1 MEHGRR
7 TFRLSPRNEPARL
20 DRALAEELSAV
31 SRTVTQRWIHEGRV
45 LLNGR
50 PAKAAALVQGGEEI
64 VLDLPPPEPIELS
77 AEDVPLDILFEDD
90 AFLIVNKPA
99 GMSTHPAGPIRSGT
113 LVNALLH
120 HVRSLSGVGG
130 DLRPGIVHRLD
141 KGTSGLLVVA
151 KTDDAHRRLA
161 KELAQ
166 RKISRIYEAI
176 VWGTV
181 QLSSFTIDAPVGR
194 HPQDRK
200 RMAVVERG
208 KPARTHIRILESTAL
223 ASHLEVSLETGRT
236 HQIRVHLAHR
246 GYPVVGDATYGG
258 RKRRIH
264 AGVEM
269 RDRAARLLAALP
281 RPALHARELRLVHPF
296 TGEPMAFRSP
306 LPEDFAQGLA
316 VLREDSASS

>member
-1 MEHGRR
+1 MEHDRR
-7 TFRLSPRNEPARL
+7 TLRLSPRSKPVRL
-20 DRALAEELSAV
+20 DRALAEELDAV
-31 SRTVTQRWIHEGRV
+31 SRTLTQRWIHEGRV

-64 VLDLPPPEPIELS
+64 VLDLPPPQPIDLP
-77 AEDVPLDILFEDD
+77 AENIPLTILFEDD
-90 AFLIVNKPA
+90 ALVIVDKPA
-99 GMSTHPAGPIRSGT
+99 GISTHPAGPIRQGT

-120 HVRSLSGVGG
+120 HVRTLSHLGG

-161 KELAQ
+161 KDLAQ
-166 RKISRIYEAI
+166 RKISRIYEAL
-176 VWGTV
+176 VWGTMRP
-181 QLSSFTIDAPVGR
+181 SSFTIDAPVGR

-208 KPARTHIRILESTAL
+208 KPARSHVRILESREL
-223 ASHLEVSLETGRT
+223 ASRVEVSLETGRT

-246 GYPVVGDATYGG
+246 GHPVVGDATYGG

-264 AGVEM
+264 AGTEM
-269 RDRAARLLAALP
+269 RERAARLLGVLS
-281 RPALHARELRLVHPF
+281 RPALHARELRLVHPL
-296 TGEPMAFRSP
+296 TGEPMVFTSP
-306 LPEDFAQGLA
+306 LPEDFVRALA
-316 VLREDSASS
+316 ILRENSASS

>member
-7 TFRLSPRNEPARL
+7 TLRLSPRNKPARL
-20 DRALAEELSAV
+20 DRALAEELPAV

-50 PAKAAALVQGGEEI
+50 IAKAAALVQGGEEI
-64 VLDLPPPEPIELS
+64 VLDLPPPEPVDLVAENIALS
-77 AEDVPLDILFEDD
+77 IVFEDE
-90 AFLIVNKPA
+90 ALLIVDKPA
-99 GMSTHPAGPIRSGT
+99 GISVHPAGPIRQGT

-120 HVRSLSGVGG
+120 HVRSLSTLGG

-151 KTDDAHRRLA
+151 KSNDAHRRLA
-161 KELAQ
+161 KDLAQ
-166 RKISRIYEAI
+166 RKISRIYEAL

-181 QLSSFTIDAPVGR
+181 RPSSFTIDAPIGR

-208 KPARTHIRILESTAL
+208 KPARSHVRILDCRAL
-223 ASHLEVSLETGRT
+223 ASHVEVSLETGRT

-246 GYPVVGDATYGG
+246 GYPVIGDATYGG
-258 RKRRIH
+258 RKKRIH
-264 AGVEM
+264 AGAEM
-269 RDRAARLLAALP
+269 RDRAARILAAVS
-281 RPALHARELRLVHPF
+281 RPALHARELRLAHPF
-296 TGEPMAFRSP
+296 TGEPMAFTSP
-306 LPEDFAQGLA
+306 LPEDFARALA
-316 VLREDSASS
+316 ILREDSATS